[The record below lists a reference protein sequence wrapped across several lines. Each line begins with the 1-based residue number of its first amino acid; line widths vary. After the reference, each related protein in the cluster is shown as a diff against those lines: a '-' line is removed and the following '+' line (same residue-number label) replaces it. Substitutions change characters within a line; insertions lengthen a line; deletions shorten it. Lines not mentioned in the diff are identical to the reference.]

1 MKRREF
7 ITLLCGAAAAPSV
20 LWPLAARA
28 QQERIPVI
36 GILRVNPENINE
48 TFAEPFRRYMKA
60 LGWDE
65 GRNIRYQF
73 VWADGQIERIPA
85 LAQELVDGN
94 VDLLITFGK
103 PSAAAVERAS
113 STIPI
118 VSMTDDMIA
127 SGMASDLRRMRFNN
141 MTGVS
146 ILSAELDVKR
156 LELLHEFVPRA
167 KRVGIL
173 VDPNVAPRLPD
184 LKDAARTMGVEP
196 VFFDAR
202 SRDEVAN
209 VLDAMIGAGI
219 EVVNVLASPALYTA
233 RDLMFPK
240 FEQARLPAIYQW
252 PEAAEEGGFLA
263 YGPRQLLAFR
273 HVASLAD
280 KVLRGA
286 RPTDLPIEQP
296 SKFELVLNLKAAN
309 GLGLTFSPQLLL
321 RADEVI
327 E

>member
-1 MKRREF
+1 VRRREV
-7 ITLLCGAAAAPSV
+7 ITLLGGAAAA
-20 LWPLAARA
+20 WPLTARG
-28 QQERIPVI
+28 QQERVPVI
-36 GILRVNPENINE
+36 GILRVNPKNINE

-60 LGWDE
+60 LGWHE
-65 GRNIRYQF
+65 GRNIRYRF

-85 LAQELVDGN
+85 LIQELVDEK

-103 PSAAAVERAS
+103 PSADAVGRAS
-113 STIPI
+113 STIPT
-118 VSMTDDMIA
+118 VSMSDDMIA
-127 SGMASDLRRMRFNN
+127 SGMASDLRRMRSNN

-156 LELLHEFVPRA
+156 LELLHEFIPHA

-173 VDPNVAPRLPD
+173 VDPNVAPRVLG
-184 LKDAARTMGVEP
+184 LKDAARTLGVEP

-202 SRDEVAN
+202 SRVEVAHA
-209 VLDAMIGAGI
+209 LDAMIGAG
-219 EVVNVLASPALYTA
+219 VQAVNVLASPALGTA

-263 YGPRQLLAFR
+263 YGPRLLLAFR

-280 KVLRGA
+280 KILRGA
-286 RPTDLPIEQP
+286 RPSDLPIEQP

-309 GLGLTFSPQLLL
+309 ALDLTFSPQLLL
-321 RADEVI
+321 RADAVI